1 MEKEIGFYLKNIF
14 QTMEKNLNKDLETID
29 LTSTQ
34 AHVLIYLYKNKD
46 NVVNQR
52 DIERKFALT
61 NPTVNGIL
69 NRLENKNFIKRV
81 VSDIDAR
88 NRKIILT
95 DKSISL
101 IKEMQRSAKKME
113 NKMIAGISKE
123 ELAIF
128 YKVIKKIAN
137 NVQGGN

>member
-1 MEKEIGFYLKNIF
+1 MDKEIGFYLKKIF
-14 QTMEKNLNKDLETID
+14 QTMEKDLNKDLENID

-34 AHVLIYLYKNKD
+34 AHVLIYLYKNK
-46 NVVNQR
+46 NNIINQR
-52 DIERKFALT
+52 DIERKFELT

-69 NRLENKNFIKRV
+69 NRLENKGFIKRV

-88 NRKIILT
+88 NKEISLT

-101 IKEMQRSAKKME
+101 INAMKKSAKKME
-113 NKMIAGISKE
+113 DKMIAGISKDD
-123 ELAIF
+123 LNVF
-128 YKVIKKIAN
+128 YKVIKQIAD

>member
-123 ELAIF
+123 DLAIF